1 VITWTMTI
9 TELCGLPRSH
19 LSVGRSTQTTSI
31 KTRSTAARSVTTCN
45 RLLHIV
51 IKSAFTVIIY
61 HYVVVSV
68 PVTFIEGVKAWTP
81 PFSPILVLRVP
92 NIITT
97 TQLQLQLQLQLQR
110 QRCQS
115 QPENRQGLQQG
126 KQQQYSRSQHSLSTS
141 STSINLFSS
150 STLSITRTR
159 LHMAL
164 VPLPAYE
171 IEELLVVGS
180 PSGLQYATYWGQT
193 RRETYNRLLESS
205 LVGFIGVSFSYFLS
219 FVVGGFIATMIGTLF
234 AFWAVLSPDFKA
246 RQRNWEFL
254 GGRQLADPW
263 IFDNDNENYDRNN
276 AGLYGSMLL
285 GRIDDVCV
293 VENNGSIEEYEL
305 NEFQNYNSDYDEL
318 EEITGSPYLIRIKI
332 NDDENREL
340 QIHARLKEEYLGI
353 EIGMPVAG
361 ILLSTSDSF
370 EYLSAMTDI
379 YIPDS
384 ACFVGDYPYL
394 NRPGMESLLESDDD
408 LWNTLQSQ
416 SQLTSQ
422 SQQSR

>member
-1 VITWTMTI
+1 MINTPTTI
-9 TELCGLPRSH
+9 TNTRFTAT
-19 LSVGRSTQTTSI
+19 GRI
-31 KTRSTAARSVTTCN
+31 TTCN
-45 RLLHIV
+45 RSLETV

-61 HYVVVSV
+61 HYVVVTV
-68 PVTFIEGVKAWTP
+68 PVASLKGVKAWTP
-81 PFSPILVLRVP
+81 SFSPISVLRVP
-92 NIITT
+92 KRITST
-97 TQLQLQLQLQLQR
+97 QLQLQLQLQR

-115 QPENRQGLQQG
+115 QPENRQGLQQE
-126 KQQQYSRSQHSLSTS
+126 KQQQQSRSQHPLSTS
-141 STSINLFSS
+141 STSINLSSS
-150 STLSITRTR
+150 STSSTTR
-159 LHMAL
+159 LDMAL
-164 VPLPAYE
+164 VPLPADE

-205 LVGFIGVSFSYFLS
+205 IVGFIGVSFSYFLS
-219 FVVGGFIATMIGTLF
+219 FVVGGFIATIIGTLF

-285 GRIDDVCV
+285 GRVDDVCV

-370 EYLSAMTDI
+370 EYLSAMSDI

-408 LWNTLQSQ
+408 LWNKLQSQ
-416 SQLTSQ
+416 SLSQ